1 MKTSICLAGLLLLAA
16 YTGLAQSRKTA
27 HIYIR
32 NAGISDTI
40 RFSYW
45 DDLLTPG
52 SVILQDSHK
61 TNHAGPEA
69 GLTIPVTAPGGYS
82 YCQVGIAKK
91 RVTGVWPVQAG
102 DIITIDLS
110 AQIPRFTGKGA
121 ARYRY
126 YRWLDS
132 MYNDWSHRVD
142 SVSEALPPGMRREY
156 AYPQSQLNSVVNW
169 QHKISKA
176 RDELERIRHE
186 LSEQD
191 YTMLQAEL
199 IGKAQDK
206 MLYAMTF
213 YCTNFPASFPE
224 KDKDSLTALIKA
236 SYFRQRS
243 QYMKDSA
250 RYPIASIQYCSWLLG
265 EAREAQELY
274 QQPPLSWITGTYKG
288 ELKNRLAIALLF
300 QRTKNMDDADYAA
313 FTAAISNPYY
323 HNMASAFLSRIKK
336 GALAFPFA
344 LHNTEGKTVQLE
356 DFRGKLL
363 VMDFWFTGCSGCIAV
378 APALEQIAASFTA
391 NDPIRFVS
399 VSLDTDRQK
408 WLESIRSG
416 KYASKGFAHVY
427 TNGLG
432 YDYPMISYYSLHAM
446 PSLVIIDADGRFVT
460 MNEPREYTK
469 KGIEEYISFLRQ
481 SMPRTE

>member
-1 MKTSICLAGLLLLAA
+1 MKASICLAGLLLLVV
-16 YTGLAQSRKTA
+16 YTGLAQDRKTA

-32 NAGISDTI
+32 NAGVSDTI
-40 RFSYW
+40 RSSYW

-69 GLTIPVTAPGGYS
+69 DLIIPITSSSGYT

-91 RVTGVWPVQAG
+91 RLTGVWPVQAG
-102 DIITIDLS
+102 DAITIDLS
-110 AQIPRFTGKGA
+110 AQTPRFTGKGA

-142 SVSEALPPGMRREY
+142 SVSEALPAGMRREY
-156 AYPQSQLNSVVNW
+156 AYPRSQLNDVVNW
-169 QHKISKA
+169 QRKINKA

-199 IGKAQDK
+199 IGKAEEK
-206 MLYAMTF
+206 ILYATIF
-213 YCTNFPASFPE
+213 YCKNFPASFPE
-224 KDKDSLTALIKA
+224 KDRDSLVAGIKA
-236 SYFRQRS
+236 PYFQQRS

-250 RYPIASIQYCSWLLG
+250 RYPITSIQYCSWLLE
-265 EAREAQELY
+265 EAKRAQELY
-274 QQPPLSWITGTYKG
+274 QQFPLYWITSTYKG
-288 ELKNRLAIALLF
+288 ELKNRLAVALLF
-300 QRTKNMDDADYAA
+300 QKTKNMDDADHAA

-336 GALAFPFA
+336 GAPAFPFV
-344 LHNTEGKTVQLE
+344 LRNTEGKTVQLE

-363 VMDFWFTGCSGCIAV
+363 IMDFWFTGCSGCVAIAPV
-378 APALEQIAASFTA
+378 LEQIAASFTA

-446 PSLVIIDADGRFVT
+446 PSLVIVDADGRFIS

-481 SMPRTE
+481 AMPHKE

>member
-1 MKTSICLAGLLLLAA
+1 MKTSICLASLLLLAA

-32 NAGISDTI
+32 NAGVSDTI
-40 RFSYW
+40 RLSYW
-45 DDLLTPG
+45 DDLLTTG

-61 TNHAGPEA
+61 TNHIGPEA
-69 GLTIPVTAPGGYS
+69 DLVIPVTSPGVYT
-82 YCQVGIAKK
+82 YCRVEVSKK
-91 RVTGVWPVQAG
+91 RVTSTWPVQAG
-102 DIITIDLS
+102 DAITIDLS
-110 AQIPRFTGKGA
+110 TQTPRFTGKGA
-121 ARYRY
+121 ARYQY

-142 SVSEALPPGMRREY
+142 SVSEALPAGMRREY
-156 AYPQSQLNSVVNW
+156 AYPRSQLNGVVNW
-169 QHKISKA
+169 QRKISKA

-191 YTMLQAEL
+191 YAMLQAEL
-199 IGKAQDK
+199 IGKAEER
-206 MLYAMTF
+206 MLFAMIF
-213 YCTNFPASFPE
+213 YSSNFPASFPE
-224 KDKDSLTALIKA
+224 KDKDSLTALVKA

-243 QYMKDSA
+243 QYMIDSTK
-250 RYPIASIQYCSWLLG
+250 YPIASIQYCSWLLG

-274 QQPPLSWITGTYKG
+274 RQSSLSWITGTYKG
-288 ELKNRLAIALLF
+288 ELKNRLAVALLF
-300 QRTKNMDDADYAA
+300 QKTKNMDDADYAA

-336 GALAFPFA
+336 GAPAFPFA
-344 LHNTEGKTVQLE
+344 LRNTEGKAVRLE

-363 VMDFWFTGCSGCIAV
+363 VMDFWFTGCSGCVAV

-391 NDPIRFVS
+391 DDPIRFVS

-408 WLESIRSG
+408 WLASIRSG
-416 KYASKGFAHVY
+416 KYATKGFAHAY

-446 PSLVIIDADGRFVT
+446 PSLVIIDASGRFIS
-460 MNEPREYTK
+460 MNEPNAYTK
-469 KGIEEYISFLRQ
+469 EGIAEYISFLRQ
-481 SMPRTE
+481 AMPHTE